1 MTLAQLVGSVN
12 EKEVRIKSLG
22 LLVPPQSVE
31 GIAEGGKALTEDI
44 KQFIA
49 MDPLLK
55 QANLENSE
63 IPYAPYL
70 IGSGE

>member
-1 MTLAQLVGSVN
+1 
-12 EKEVRIKSLG
+12 
-22 LLVPPQSVE
+22 LLVPLQNVDGIVE
-31 GIAEGGKALTEDI
+31 ECKALTEDI
-44 KQFIA
+44 KQFIG